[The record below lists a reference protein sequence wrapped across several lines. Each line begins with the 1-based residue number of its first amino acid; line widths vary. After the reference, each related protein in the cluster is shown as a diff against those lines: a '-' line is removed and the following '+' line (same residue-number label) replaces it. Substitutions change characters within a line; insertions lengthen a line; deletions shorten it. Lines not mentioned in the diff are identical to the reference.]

1 MAVLKECVKV
11 PFSLISAFY
20 DILGHLGGV
29 DLEPFLMLF
38 AYASNPLAIND
49 TLRN

>member
-1 MAVLKECVKV
+1 MPGFLICEEKPKMAVLKECVKV

-20 DILGHLGGV
+20 DILGHLGGI

-38 AYASNPLAIND
+38 AYA
-49 TLRN
+49 